1 MAVRLQLSK
10 KEVKRQLDEN
20 GFCVCP
26 NVITPE
32 ETEEIILEFRKWQTT
47 IPNHDK
53 THSTID
59 PHGIYKHNEV
69 GHQFHAWKTR
79 TNKNVQTY
87 FKYLWNSKEL
97 VVSYDGSCFIPK
109 EWKKKDNIWTH
120 TDQAPNKKGLHCI
133 QGFVALTSNK
143 ERTLVV
149 YDKSHK
155 LHAKYFEDRGIKSS
169 SNWFKIDH
177 EYLRE
182 IQDRKRVLTVPA
194 GSLVLWDSRTFHQNQ
209 YGKPNSEERMVQYV
223 CYLPRDHP
231 KYTETIRKKREKYFK
246 ERRTTSH
253 WPCPVTVNGLQPQTF
268 GDKSKKIDYS
278 KLTPPDLQGMEE
290 EIKKLI

>member
-79 TNKNVQTY
+79 TNKN
-87 FKYLWNSKEL
+87 
-97 VVSYDGSCFIPK
+97 G
-109 EWKKKDNIWTH
+109 KKKIIYGH
-120 TDQAPNKKGLHCI
+120 TQ
-133 QGFVALTSNK
+133 
-143 ERTLVV
+143 
-149 YDKSHK
+149 
-155 LHAKYFEDRGIKSS
+155 IKRQ
-169 SNWFKIDH
+169 I
-177 EYLRE
+177 
-182 IQDRKRVLTVPA
+182 KRVFIVFRD
-194 GSLVLWDSRTFHQNQ
+194 LWH
-209 YGKPNSEERMVQYV
+209 
-223 CYLPRDHP
+223 
-231 KYTETIRKKREKYFK
+231 
-246 ERRTTSH
+246 
-253 WPCPVTVNGLQPQTF
+253 
-268 GDKSKKIDYS
+268 
-278 KLTPPDLQGMEE
+278 
-290 EIKKLI
+290 